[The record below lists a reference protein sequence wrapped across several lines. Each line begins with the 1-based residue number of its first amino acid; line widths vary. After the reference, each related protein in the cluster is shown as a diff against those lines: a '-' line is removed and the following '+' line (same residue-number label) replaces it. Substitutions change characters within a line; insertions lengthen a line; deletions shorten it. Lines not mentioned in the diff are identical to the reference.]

1 MILTYVAATKFIMG
15 FTLAVIV
22 MAFLI
27 EFSGRIKRKRR

>member
-15 FTLAVIV
+15 LTLAVTV

-27 EFSGRIKRKRR
+27 EFSGRIKRRK